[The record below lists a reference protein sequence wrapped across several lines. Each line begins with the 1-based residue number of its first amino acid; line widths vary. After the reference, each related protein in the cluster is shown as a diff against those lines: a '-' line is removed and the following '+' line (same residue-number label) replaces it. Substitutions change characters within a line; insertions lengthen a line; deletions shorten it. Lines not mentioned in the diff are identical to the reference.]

1 MQKNIFY
8 KSPFY
13 IGDVKLDNNIL
24 LAPMAGIT
32 DMPFRVI
39 CKEKGCG
46 MVFSEMI
53 SAKGVHYGS
62 KGSLEL
68 AFISESENPAAI
80 QIFGSD
86 PQLMADAAVIFQNM
100 GASIIDINM
109 GCPAPKVTNS
119 GDGSALMKDPLL
131 AGRIIRAVS
140 DAVTIPVTVK
150 IRRGWSEAVE
160 NALEMALIAENNG
173 ASAVTVHGR
182 FSSQFYAG
190 SSDHNTIASVKRA
203 LSIPVIGN
211 GDIFCAT
218 DAVKLFED
226 TGCDAIMI
234 ARGAQGNP
242 WIFSQTLALLTEGA
256 ILPHPCDT
264 ELFNTIKRHIE
275 MVVAYKSEDVGI
287 REMRKHIA
295 WYLKG
300 MKNSAIIRDTIFKLS
315 TVEQVLL
322 VLGEYFKELSEA
334 TPYETL

>member
-1 MQKNIFY
+1 MQKNVFY

-13 IGDVKLDNNIL
+13 IGDVKLENNIL

-39 CKEKGCG
+39 CKENGCG
-46 MVFSEMI
+46 LVFSEMI
-53 SAKGVHYGS
+53 SAKGIHYGS
-62 KGSLEL
+62 KGSLALGFLSDFEK
-68 AFISESENPAAI
+68 PAAV

-86 PQLMADAAVIFQNM
+86 PQLMANAAVVFQNM
-100 GASIIDINM
+100 GAAIIDINM

-131 AGRIIRAVS
+131 TGKIVRAVS

-150 IRRGWSEAVE
+150 IRRGWSDSLE
-160 NALEMALIAENNG
+160 NAVEMALIAENNG

-182 FSSQFYAG
+182 FTSQFYTG
-190 SSDHNTIASVKRA
+190 SSDHNIIALVKRS

-218 DAVKLFED
+218 DAVKLFEN

-242 WIFSQTLALLTEGA
+242 WIFPQTLALLTEGV
-256 ILPHPCDT
+256 ILPHPPT
-264 ELFNTIKRHIE
+264 AEIFATIKRHIE
-275 MVVAYKSEDVGI
+275 MVVAYKGENMGI

-300 MKNSAIIRDTIFKLS
+300 MKNSAIVRDTVFKLS

-322 VLGEYFKELSEA
+322 ILGEYFKKLSEA
-334 TPYETL
+334 APYEAL